1 MHRCCT
7 AQQKKNRPVLLCPLM
22 QNVSEDFTRGKGKK
36 EPMERCGGKKVKKG
50 NRKRTDVCK
59 QRREGSEVKSFNR
72 G

>member
-1 MHRCCT
+1 
-7 AQQKKNRPVLLCPLM
+7 M